1 MTPPPRRPGRRPA
14 LRALRTLAVSA
25 SLAVSALVAAP
36 GLAAQAAPAAGPT
49 SGAATAS
56 AAAAAPRPKFQL
68 PFRCGQVWRADTWAS
83 DHAPAMDLTYLPQSG
98 TRGKLVLA
106 AAGGTVK
113 EAGFQSGSGNYVLIN
128 HGNKWFSVYIHL
140 RDTPLVHA
148 GQKVS
153 TGTAIGYVGNSGTL
167 SNGVNHLHFEELY
180 NANGDNFLDWG
191 VAGGERVP
199 ITFNGAASA
208 KAVGGTVRAFSRA
221 GTTWH
226 LTSHNACTNPPTP
239 KPPSRYTVTTYADAP
254 GYSSPGKNRTGT
266 LKKGTGYVYC
276 KVKGPKVQHGSSYN
290 TWWLRTDLDT
300 GNPWRN
306 QYVSA
311 YYLAKWG
318 NDQAKDDS
326 GRTIRTC

>member
-1 MTPPPRRPGRRPA
+1 MLLNHLRPRPRRRVDV
-14 LRALRTLAVSA
+14 LRTLVVSA
-25 SLAVSALVAAP
+25 TLAASALVAAP
-36 GLAAQAAPAAGPT
+36 SLSAQAAPVAGPSAPPMT
-49 SGAATAS
+49 

-68 PFRCGQVWRADTWAS
+68 PFRCGQVWRADTWAP

-98 TRGKLVLA
+98 TPGKLVLA
-106 AAGGTVK
+106 AAAGTVK

-128 HGNKWFSVYIHL
+128 HGNKWFTVYIHL

-153 TGTAIGYVGNSGTL
+153 TGTAIGYVGHTGTL

-180 NANGDNFLDWG
+180 NANGDNYLNWG

-199 ITFNGAASA
+199 ITLNGAGSA
-208 KAVGGTVRAFSRA
+208 KAVGGVVRAFSRPS
-221 GTTWH
+221 TTWH

-239 KPPSRYTVTTYADAP
+239 KPPSKYTVTTFANAP
-254 GYSSPGKNRTGT
+254 GYSSPGSHRTGT
-266 LKKGTGYVYC
+266 LDKGTGYVYC
-276 KVKGPKVQHGSSYN
+276 KVQGPTVKHGSSHN
-290 TWWLRTDLDT
+290 KWWLKTDLDT
-300 GNPWRN
+300 GTPWRN

-318 NDQAKDDS
+318 NDQAKDDA
-326 GRTIRTC
+326 GTTIRTC